1 MTTYSNHAQI
11 SAVEKQIGLIMAIE
25 NLKKGML
32 GEVPLER
39 AVHPISIGQREGII
53 IYEHSSLQRQ
63 LNFSVSDP
71 PLIL

>member
-1 MTTYSNHAQI
+1 LNHAQI

-39 AVHPISIGQREGII
+39 E
-53 IYEHSSLQRQ
+53 
-63 LNFSVSDP
+63 
-71 PLIL
+71 